1 MSNKMALFTASQFS
15 SVSYDLPVGGGAP
28 ANASDAVT
36 LQLSDGNLVTVCD
49 TVETAL
55 KLLTYMRT
63 NSQWQVLAS
72 DDVTVVSISAVKGLV
87 MENTITNQKLISS
100 QYLPTY
106 IGDQVRFVHRTSSL
120 VVSLTDAL
128 KSVGFCHTSSLP
140 FANNLDL
147 RLGGAN
153 IQLFDW
159 NYKASPATSSE
170 GSLLSDGTPLR
181 YDFTP

>member
-1 MSNKMALFTASQFS
+1 MALFTAAQFAG
-15 SVSYDLPVGGGAP
+15 VSYDLPEGGGAP
-28 ANASDAVT
+28 ANANDPVT

-55 KLLTYMRT
+55 KLLAAMRT

-72 DDVTVVSISAVKGLV
+72 DDVTIASINAVKGLV
-87 MENTITNQKLISS
+87 LENTITNQKLLS

-120 VVSLTDAL
+120 VVSLTAAL
-128 KSVGFCHTSSLP
+128 KSVGFCHTGSLP

-147 RLGGAN
+147 RLGN
-153 IQLFDW
+153 SHIQVFDW
-159 NYKASPATSSE
+159 SYKASPATSSE
-170 GSLLSDGTPLR
+170 GSLLEDGSPLR
-181 YDFTP
+181 YDFTA